1 MILLP
6 NSSANIV
13 LKRDASNNVIY
24 GATGTDDTTDK
35 LVYARGITS
44 TISNAA
50 PTTNNNW
57 SCTISYPV
65 ADGKWIYCD
74 GRSGNFAF
82 TSSAAYFP
90 PLPGYYEMCFEQLVW
105 TPRQTNYWHTRS
117 LGADSY
123 IWAPSDIWAGN
134 IGSWYFKNGADIGA
148 SAYTLAASGLYSA
161 EVNPLYALVINVGS
175 AHVSTITDPSPIITT
190 PTQSNV
196 PSPSSPL
203 TVTPSITSSYSAST
217 SGSVNC
223 YCIGGVIV
231 QYVYLPYG
239 VDVGQGSGSFFGTAR
254 EVGGLSW
261 TDRDTALEGGAG
273 WITNPYPQ
281 YASSGIA
288 IRVCCPYTIY
298 GGRSTTT
305 TFSGTATVTRNNG
318 DGSSFSASGGF
329 GNNGTIA
336 LTQTS

>member
-57 SCTISYPV
+57 SCTINYPV
-65 ADGKWIYCD
+65 ADGKWIHCGD
-74 GRSGNFAF
+74 RSGNYAWGN
-82 TSSAAYFP
+82 SSVYFP
-90 PLPGYYEMCFEQLVW
+90 PLPGYYEMCFEQICW
-105 TPRQTNYWHTRS
+105 TTGLTNYWYSQS
-117 LGADSY
+117 LNADSY
-123 IWAPSDIWAGN
+123 IYAPPNIWAASFSMWN
-134 IGSWYFKNGADIGA
+134 ITSSRAYGWDSPNTVAAGAYYGE
-148 SAYTLAASGLYSA
+148 YLAAM
-161 EVNPLYALVINVGS
+161 VMNVSS
-175 AHVSTITDPSPIITT
+175 AHIYSITDPSPIITT

-217 SGSVNC
+217 SGSVSC
-223 YCIGGVIV
+223 SVGGGLIV
-231 QYVYLPYG
+231 QYAQCPYG
-239 VDVGQGSGSFFGTAR
+239 ANVGQGVGGFVGTALQIS
-254 EVGGLSW
+254 GTLTW
-261 TDRDTALEGGAG
+261 NQRDNWLEGA
-273 WITNPYPQ
+273 TNWFTVHYPQ
-281 YASSGIA
+281 YATSGIVLR
-288 IRVCCPYTIY
+288 ICCPYSIV

-305 TFSGTATVTRNNG
+305 TFSGTSTVTRNNG

>member
-57 SCTISYPV
+57 SCTINYPV
-65 ADGKWIYCD
+65 ADGKWIHCGD
-74 GRSGNFAF
+74 PSGNYAWGN
-82 TSSAAYFP
+82 SSVYFP
-90 PLPGYYEMCFEQLVW
+90 PLPGYYEMCFKHICW
-105 TPRQTNYWHTRS
+105 TAGLTNYWYLQS
-117 LGADSY
+117 LSADSY
-123 IWAPSDIWAGN
+123 IYAPSDIWAASFSMWN
-134 IGSWYFKNGADIGA
+134 IANAATYGWAISNTVAACGYYGE
-148 SAYTLAASGLYSA
+148 YLAAMVTN
-161 EVNPLYALVINVGS
+161 VNEASI
-175 AHVSTITDPSPIITT
+175 STITDPSPIITT
-190 PTQSNV
+190 PTQSSV

-203 TVTPSITSSYSAST
+203 TVTPSITSSYSSST

-223 YCIGGVIV
+223 YSNGGLIV
-231 QYVYLPYG
+231 QYVQCPYG
-239 VDVGQGSGSFFGTAR
+239 ANVGQGVGGFVGTAQQ
-254 EVGGLSW
+254 VSGTYHWSG
-261 TDRDTALEGGAG
+261 RDQALEGQTG
-273 WITNPYPQ
+273 WFTVPYTQ
-281 YASSGIA
+281 YASSGIV
-288 IRVCCPYTIY
+288 IRVCCPYNIS

-305 TFSGTATVTRNNG
+305 TFSGTSTVTRNNG
-318 DGSSFSASGGF
+318 DGSSFSASGSF